1 MSVRIERLMEDL
13 KKLGSIGFVPGKG
26 ANRMA
31 YSKNFYEGRD
41 FVRKKMEEAGLMT
54 CIDAVGNLTGVLP
67 SSTGRC
73 KQKIAMGSH
82 IDTLQN
88 GVNYDGALGVLGADE
103 AVRVLREEG
112 WKNDHPIEIIAF
124 NEEEG
129 NVVGGTFG
137 SKAFAGAP
145 LEESMIKPM
154 AERHISREDFA
165 SCKRN
170 KNDYL
175 VYLEYHIEQ
184 GGILESEGKTI
195 GIAEG
200 IFGIL
205 RYKATVRGD
214 ANHAGSTPMRLRNDA
229 MEKTCRI
236 ITDLMDSVR
245 ETGNTMVCT
254 VGTMSVTPGAVNVI
268 PGETQFIIELRD
280 KSMNRMYD
288 VIKQLLARWK
298 DKGLSVEEFIKQ
310 PETVCS
316 PQLCEIVEKAAEELD
331 YSSMRMY
338 SGAGHDLINMSFLVP
353 SALIFIPSR
362 NGISH
367 RFDEYSDPD
376 HIRDGAEV
384 LLRTLQKIDRGA
396 FE

>member
-1 MSVRIERLMEDL
+1 
-13 KKLGSIGFVPGKG
+13 
-26 ANRMA
+26 
-31 YSKNFYEGRD
+31 
-41 FVRKKMEEAGLMT
+41 
-54 CIDAVGNLTGVLP
+54 
-67 SSTGRC
+67 
-73 KQKIAMGSH
+73 
-82 IDTLQN
+82 
-88 GVNYDGALGVLGADE
+88 
-103 AVRVLREEG
+103 
-112 WKNDHPIEIIAF
+112 
-124 NEEEG
+124 
-129 NVVGGTFG
+129 
-137 SKAFAGAP
+137 
-145 LEESMIKPM
+145 MIKPM